1 MRPRTELLVATAG
14 LVLLGVVAALLRTR
28 GEPTTDRDPRR
39 STYLHGPLG
48 AAGLAD
54 GLMRL
59 GIRVERQR
67 GRYRALVARFDSADQ
82 NGPALAI
89 LDPSEGLDPAEGIEL
104 AGWPERH
111 GDLILAGTQAD
122 AAMACFGYR
131 AVGRGLD
138 SVRAVPP
145 GTNGTPRSPWVGA
158 LLARRLAPEAV
169 DSGGPALSLRRCTVP
184 VMTAAETLLVS
195 GNGRVIALRLHPQ
208 DYVGTVTLVA
218 DGVLFSN
225 RALRETDAGVFAL
238 GLFVDRDSAAIFD
251 ERHHGFAASG
261 SLWHAALDWS
271 RGSPWGWSVWQLAA
285 VGLLLLLARG
295 VRFGPPRPLDDRRR
309 RSPLEHVNA
318 LATALSAARGH
329 DVAIRLLIR
338 GLARRLSPDRRG
350 VPDSARLLI
359 RLKPVL
365 RTDRGRA
372 ALAELNTLTQPG
384 QPAESVLIAANA
396 VEDVWQDLRP

>member
-1 MRPRTELLVATAG
+1 MRSDIRNAIGA
-14 LVLLGVVAALLRTR
+14 LVLFGALFALVQST
-28 GEPTTDRDPRR
+28 GSTHTSTDPRR

-67 GRYRALVARFDSADQ
+67 GRYRALVARFDSTDR

-104 AGWPERH
+104 AGWPELH
-111 GDLILAGTQAD
+111 GNLILAGPQAD

-145 GTNGTPRSPWVGA
+145 GSNGTARSPWVGA

-195 GNGRVIALRLHPQ
+195 GTGRVVALRLHPR
-208 DYVGTVTLVA
+208 DYTGTVTLVA
-218 DGVLFSN
+218 DGRLFSN
-225 RALRETDAGVFAL
+225 RALRNSDAGVFAL
-238 GLFVDRDSAAIFD
+238 GLFADRDSVAIFD
-251 ERHHGFAASG
+251 ERHQGFEAGG
-261 SLWHAALDWS
+261 SLWSATMDWS
-271 RGSPWGWSVWQLAA
+271 RGSPWGWAGWQLAA
-285 VGLLLLLARG
+285 VGLLVLLTGAI
-295 VRFGPPRPLDDRRR
+295 RFGPPRPLNDRRR
-309 RSPLEHVNA
+309 RSPLEHVTA

-338 GLARRLSPDRRG
+338 GLARRLAADGRMPA
-350 VPDSARLLI
+350 DSTRLLARLQPI
-359 RLKPVL
+359 V

-372 ALAELNTLTQPG
+372 ALAQLRTLVAPG
-384 QPAESVLIAANA
+384 QPADSVLAAANA